1 MDKAEALQKIK
12 ELQEYIDGIDKKI
25 LVPNNIKIWRSS
37 HWGRLWLVFGDE
49 KQMLVTSGDWSYYS
63 VISCWQERIKCE
75 LIKCEKEDLKPW
87 DTAYRSNSIKPTF
100 ERKERYC
107 KILEDNKHVYAGS
120 SDVSVLNITR
130 DYRWKVVPVE

>member
-25 LVPNNIKIWRSS
+25 LVPDSIKIWCSF
-37 HWGRLWLVFGDE
+37 HWDGLWIIFKDE

-87 DTAYRSNSIKPTF
+87 DTAVRSNSIKPTF

-107 KILEDNKHVYAGS
+107 KILEDNKYAYAGS
-120 SDVSVLNITR
+120 SDVSVRNVTQ
-130 DYRWKVVPVE
+130 DYRRKVY